1 MMVFNYACCCVGL
14 KHSGKVSQSIPRSIH
29 IMALEFASLDN
40 KQRNSTAAP
49 FGVAM
54 NPSGV
59 SSPSFFFEK

>member
-1 MMVFNYACCCVGL
+1 
-14 KHSGKVSQSIPRSIH
+14 
-29 IMALEFASLDN
+29 MALEFASLDN

-59 SSPSFFFEK
+59 SSPSLFSSFLRNRWGGGVGWA